1 MTIAITGASGH
12 LGRLTVES
20 LIARGVAPETI
31 LATARHPES
40 LARFGERGVRTRLL
54 DYDRPETI
62 PAALQGVDTLLL
74 ISSRGAQ
81 DRVQQHQSVI
91 DSARSAGI
99 GRVVYTS
106 TIPGMVLSPDHVATE
121 QVLKQS
127 GLATTILR
135 NGWYTDN
142 YAPSIPA
149 ILASGELIASVGTG
163 RVASATR
170 SELAEATARV
180 LDEDAH
186 DGKTYTLTADKAWGY
201 DELSAAIGKA
211 TGRSVRLRNLSSEDH
226 LQTLRDEGV
235 DEGAA
240 GFLVAVDRDIK
251 AGLLGVTS
259 PDLTRLLERP
269 PMSLAQAIQT
279 LCDPRTSLG
288 CVSQ

>member
-142 YAPSIPA
+142 YLLVSK
-149 ILASGELIASVGTG
+149 GG
-163 RVASATR
+163 
-170 SELAEATARV
+170 SELYIA
-180 LDEDAH
+180 
-186 DGKTYTLTADKAWGY
+186 
-201 DELSAAIGKA
+201 
-211 TGRSVRLRNLSSEDH
+211 
-226 LQTLRDEGV
+226 
-235 DEGAA
+235 AA
-240 GFLVAVDRDIK
+240 GNPDFSK
-251 AGLLGVTS
+251 ALKVTDYHK
-259 PDLTRLLERP
+259 PNIVYR
-269 PMSLAQAIQT
+269 
-279 LCDPRTSLG
+279 G
-288 CVSQ
+288 YGGGYGGGF